1 MGILKIYVIVVTIES
16 FEQILDFWH
25 IFFTNQDHFRPLGIG
40 GIRNFTHYGK
50 GKGKN
55 GRKNNQMTHQFH
67 NFLLVVGSLAFI
79 EVIVLQNSDTQDLR
93 IFKNNPQCP
102 PLGPGGGTD
111 LKKWKN
117 SRRPAQFYY
126 MVRFSPLPILNSPK
140 NQNQF
145 PIEDPLKGVFY
156 M

>member
-79 EVIVLQNSDTQDLR
+79 EVIVLQNSDPPVLR

-102 PLGPGGGTD
+102 PPFEKMEKQPKACPILLYG
-111 LKKWKN
+111 
-117 SRRPAQFYY
+117 QI
-126 MVRFSPLPILNSPK
+126 FSPPHIKLSKKSKPVSHRRSP
-140 NQNQF
+140 
-145 PIEDPLKGVFY
+145 
-156 M
+156 